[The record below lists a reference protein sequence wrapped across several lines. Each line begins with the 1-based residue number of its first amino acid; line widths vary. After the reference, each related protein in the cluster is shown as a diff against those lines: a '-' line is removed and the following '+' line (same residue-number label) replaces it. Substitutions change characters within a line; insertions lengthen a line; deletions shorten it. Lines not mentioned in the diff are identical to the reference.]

1 MEQHGHIT
9 NVTPD
14 TPHRRRRNPLNVRFF
29 YGWVVVALT
38 FMSSLIAAGIRA
50 APQTFVIPLQNDFGW
65 SRAGIMSAVSM
76 NLVLYGAIGPI
87 SGRVQDRHGVRV
99 VMLTAL
105 VLLGVGVGAT
115 AFINELWEFVLV
127 WGLIVG
133 TGAGGISSVLAASVA
148 HRWFVRHRGVMLGF
162 LNSAGSTGQLIFLPV
177 TIWMIL
183 TWGWRTA
190 ATTLGC
196 MAAVVFVLV
205 WWLMRNEPAD
215 VGDEPLGE
223 SEAAAS
229 LAASGGAGVPRVLST
244 PVRDAV
250 RTRTFWLLAGG
261 YAICGGTSNG
271 LIGGHMIPHTVDI
284 GLGEGVAAVTVAIM
298 GGLNF
303 VGTMGAGWLSDR
315 MDPRKVLAGI
325 YALRGLS
332 LVILPMV
339 TTPAGMF
346 LFAVIYGLDWFA
358 TVPPVVAIA
367 GNTFGKNS
375 VGSIYGWIF
384 LAHQL
389 GGAAMAQAG
398 GFVFDF
404 YGHYTPAF
412 LSGAVLAAL
421 AVLMSMSIAKDRPRP
436 TLPTPQPG
444 LAAT

>member
-1 MEQHGHIT
+1 MST
-9 NVTPD
+9 NTD
-14 TPHRRRRNPLNVRFF
+14 TLVDGQPQRPRNPLNVRFF

-38 FMSSLIAAGIRA
+38 FMASLMAAGIRA
-50 APQTFVIPLQNDFGW
+50 APQTFVIPLQTEFGW
-65 SRAGIMSAVSM
+65 SRASIMSAVSM

-87 SGRVQDRHGVRV
+87 SGRIQDRRGVRV

-115 AFINELWEFVLV
+115 AFIDELWEFILV
-127 WGLIVG
+127 WGFIVG

-177 TIWMIL
+177 TLGIIV

-190 ATTLGC
+190 ASALAC
-196 MAAVVFVLV
+196 LAAVAFVLV

-229 LAASGGAGVPRVLST
+229 LARSGGAGAPQVLST
-244 PVRDAV
+244 PVKDAV

-271 LIGGHMIPHTVDI
+271 LIGGHMIPHTLDI
-284 GLGEGVAAVTVAIM
+284 GLGEGVAAATVAIM

-315 MDPRKVLAGI
+315 MDPRKVLALI

-332 LVILPMV
+332 LFILPMV

-346 LFAVIYGLDWFA
+346 VFAVVYGLDWFA

-384 LAHQL
+384 LSHQL

-398 GFVFDF
+398 GFAFDY
-404 YGHYTPAF
+404 YGHYVPAF
-412 LSGAVLAAL
+412 LAGAAL
-421 AVLMSMSIAKDRPRP
+421 AAMAALMSMSIAKDRPRP
-436 TLPTPQPG
+436 ALPTPQPG
-444 LAAT
+444 MAAT